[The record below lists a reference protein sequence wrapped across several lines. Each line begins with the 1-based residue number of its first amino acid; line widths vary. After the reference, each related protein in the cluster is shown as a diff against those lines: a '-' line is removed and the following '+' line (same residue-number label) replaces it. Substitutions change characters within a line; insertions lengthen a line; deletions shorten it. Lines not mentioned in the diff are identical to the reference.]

1 MLPGQVNDFRR
12 VGTVCQIYA
21 EYVAARINQFLYLVI
36 LCALQACCI
45 LRGNRHFKMFIFQ
58 LIKLLFQAVIQL
70 A

>member
-1 MLPGQVNDFRR
+1 MRLIIENNYDEVSRWAAN
-12 VGTVCQIYA
+12 
-21 EYVAARINQFLYLVI
+21 YVAARINQFLYLVI